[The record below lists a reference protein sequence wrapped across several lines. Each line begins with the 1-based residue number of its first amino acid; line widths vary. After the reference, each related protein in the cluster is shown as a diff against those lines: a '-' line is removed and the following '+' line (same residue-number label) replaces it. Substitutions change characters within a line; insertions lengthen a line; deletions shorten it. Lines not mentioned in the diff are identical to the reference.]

1 LAKELGLGY
10 SGNSRLEQTP
20 WIEQQ
25 TTQMIFEARSKEMEL
40 EDFQQFFMETCR
52 GLPDLPFTQLAHASE
67 ARQRRWE
74 QAQKAE
80 KKKK

>member
-1 LAKELGLGY
+1 
-10 SGNSRLEQTP
+10 
-20 WIEQQ
+20 
-25 TTQMIFEARSKEMEL
+25 MIFEARSKEVEL
-40 EDFQQFFMETCR
+40 NDFNEFFMDTCS

-80 KKKK
+80 KKKGN